1 MSTKV
6 NRHQKKSLS
15 RRQRIAGRLA
25 GYAVAGGAMVVA
37 GTQAQGAIVY
47 QSLNDV
53 LTCPD
58 GVPSTT
64 FTFGVP
70 SHQFSITD
78 SRGLGSQHF
87 STLNHTSHTGG
98 NPYAFGVAV
107 HAVNLR
113 RRETRWSIS
122 WGSRRAPRSSPPAPT
137 NGSRMGVSQAGS
149 GFLRVPV
156 PWSTRRSQFVQP
168 YARGREQVL
177 GLEVQIGRRVP
188 LWLVANDG

>member
-1 MSTKV
+1 
-6 NRHQKKSLS
+6 
-15 RRQRIAGRLA
+15 
-25 GYAVAGGAMVVA
+25 MVVA

-107 HAVNLR
+107 HAVN
-113 RRETRWSIS
+113 
-122 WGSRRAPRSSPPAPT
+122 RA
-137 NGSRMGVSQAGS
+137 G
-149 GFLRVPV
+149 
-156 PWSTRRSQFVQP
+156 
-168 YARGREQVL
+168 
-177 GLEVQIGRRVP
+177 GRR
-188 LWLVANDG
+188 GGQ